1 MSGGVGTQA
10 YTAPEVLINANYDP
24 SVDMWSIGATIFTLL
39 SGTKPFD
46 YGPSHTIGEI
56 PTAEQRNYQKAKILN
71 GDYNFEDPIWEKI
84 SSNARDFLTNL
95 MKVRPAD
102 RISAKAALE
111 HPWIKS
117 VDIDLR
123 SFNYQ
128 WKLNS
133 RNRREAARREK
144 REKRLTERASTR
156 NNPTETTSRDY
167 GSVARRE
174 KARSTVADLH
184 STPKARDTD
193 SYRIPLSS
201 SLTPSYSST
210 RERERERASERANEL
225 LTERT
230 FSTTSRSSERPKID
244 RSALDRT
251 SSTRER
257 TTERGTSNL
266 RSTASSTY
274 RSEQTSP
281 LSRSIRADARSTTS
295 SSEFQTTR
303 KYR

>member
-1 MSGGVGTQA
+1 
-10 YTAPEVLINANYDP
+10 
-24 SVDMWSIGATIFTLL
+24 MWSIGATIFTLL

-46 YGPSHTIGEI
+46 YGPGHSFGDI
-56 PTAEQRNYQKAKILN
+56 PTNEQRTYQKAKILN
-71 GDYNFEDPIWEKI
+71 ADFNFEDPIWEKI
-84 SSNARDFLTNL
+84 SSNAKDFLTNL

-102 RISAKAALE
+102 RIKAKEALE

-144 REKRLTERASTR
+144 REKRLAERTTAPRT
-156 NNPTETTSRDY
+156 NETVAPRDY
-167 GSVARRE
+167 GTVGRRE
-174 KARSTVADLH
+174 KARSTL
-184 STPKARDTD
+184 SELTSTTPKSRDTD
-193 SYRIPLSS
+193 SYRVPLSS
-201 SLTPSYSST
+201 SVTTSPTYSST

-230 FSTTSRSSERPKID
+230 FSSRSSERPKIE
-244 RSALDRT
+244 RSNLDRT
-251 SSTRER
+251 SSTRADR
-257 TTERGTSNL
+257 TTSTREKTDRGTPTL

-274 RSEQTSP
+274 RSEQSSP
-281 LSRSIRADARSTTS
+281 VSRSIRADRSTTS